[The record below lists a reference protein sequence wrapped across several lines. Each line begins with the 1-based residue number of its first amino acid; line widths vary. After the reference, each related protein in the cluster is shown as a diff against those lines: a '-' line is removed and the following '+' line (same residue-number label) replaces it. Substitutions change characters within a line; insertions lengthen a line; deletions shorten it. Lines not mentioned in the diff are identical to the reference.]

1 MEHCRQCLPL
11 YLVLACHT
19 HLSALFNQSTVV
31 SQNKLKRQFYK
42 NNLAFLPVE
51 YPVFLQL
58 QSHSGQD
65 SCINSSRL
73 QICYAT
79 GFCVPGT
86 NNLAPYFA
94 RIIEVIRGLPP
105 TQWQWPNGRKKIS
118 CFLVR
123 VCVSCSLEEHK
134 SKFDGIVP
142 YMCCIIFWVKHKHN
156 SFLLGPIQPLSPTTK
171 QLH

>member
-1 MEHCRQCLPL
+1 MEHSRQCLPL

-118 CFLVR
+118 CFRVR
-123 VCVSCSLEEHK
+123 VYVSCSLEEHK
-134 SKFDGIVP
+134 FKFDTRERERERERE
-142 YMCCIIFWVKHKHN
+142 
-156 SFLLGPIQPLSPTTK
+156 SE
-171 QLH
+171 